1 MADDTALKERLHN
14 ATHAP
19 DRAPG
24 VAPILRRA
32 RTLRL
37 RKVAAAVTV
46 TCLLAVAVAIPLRA
60 LRHLGQATTPAAGTR
75 VSAFGISANVPPGWS
90 ARIYAVPG
98 YGGAALYDST
108 AGRLPDGP
116 PLSAWN
122 AGRRGGLAVGVVEVT
137 GLCPCPGFPAAD
149 SIAAFAAGD
158 WYQPSDGSTP
168 VSYRVFQTNGGYL
181 RPITI
186 DGRSFLAWAT
196 LPSRDAARP
205 WQFQRIG
212 TLLDS
217 VRIAPE
223 ADQPDASTL
232 PVRFDGSS
240 GSTGASTNASGGTA
254 WASSTAFATD
264 DLIQAGLSG
273 QLAPWP
279 NLTLQSLG
287 PDDVVVV
294 AWTRRGNAY
303 GIMAPSSNDPLSL
316 RLADARKTLPFE
328 GEPRAPLR
336 LAGLD
341 GGVPAVVNVYFGSRQ
356 PPSATRALTRS
367 LLHRLHITW

>member
-19 DRAPG
+19 ERAPG
-24 VAPILRRA
+24 VAPIVRRA
-32 RTLRL
+32 RMLRS
-37 RKVAAAVTV
+37 RRVAAAVAV
-46 TCLLAVAVAIPLRA
+46 TCLLAVAVATPMRA
-60 LRHLGQATTPAAGTR
+60 LRHIGQATTPAAGTR

-98 YGGAALYDST
+98 YGGAALYAST

-122 AGRRGGLAVGVVEVT
+122 AGHRGGLAVGVVEVT

-186 DGRSFLAWAT
+186 DGRSFLVWAT

-205 WQFQRIG
+205 SQFQRIG
-212 TLLDS
+212 ALLDS
-217 VRIAPE
+217 VRITPE

-240 GSTGASTNASGGTA
+240 GSTGASTNASGDGMGIVDGVRHRRSDPGGSVGPA
-254 WASSTAFATD
+254 CAVAEPHPPRPR
-264 DLIQAGLSG
+264 AGR
-273 QLAPWP
+273 
-279 NLTLQSLG
+279 
-287 PDDVVVV
+287 
-294 AWTRRGNAY
+294 RRGRCV
-303 GIMAPSSNDPLSL
+303 DP
-316 RLADARKTLPFE
+316 
-328 GEPRAPLR
+328 
-336 LAGLD
+336 AGQCVRD
-341 GGVPAVVNVYFGSRQ
+341 HGPIVERPAVATTRGRQ
-356 PPSATRALTRS
+356 EDASFRG
-367 LLHRLHITW
+367 